1 MIMTVCDI
9 ITMFVEENKQYFELW
24 DNKNEKIIFKGYLS
38 DLSDDLLEATVTSI
52 DNVTNGTNGITLNVE
67 TP

>member
-1 MIMTVCDI
+1 MIMTVYDV
-9 ITMFVEENKQYFELW
+9 ITMFIEEDKQYFELW

>member
-1 MIMTVCDI
+1 MIMSVYDI

-38 DLSDDLLEATVTSI
+38 DLSDDLLDATVTSI
-52 DNVTNGTNGITLNVE
+52 DNVTNGTNGITLNFE